1 MWNAGIKAAIAD
13 VMENVIADTIGT
25 FQDRMDALKRARCV
39 RRYLYH
45 LLFEM
50 IPLQY
55 FYPTSKSLLI
65 FTLSLFRTRLRLIDA
80 MKHQPMNYK

>member
-1 MWNAGIKAAIAD
+1 MWNAGIKVAIVD

-25 FQDRMDALKRARCV
+25 LQDRMDALKRARCV

-50 IPLQY
+50 ILLQ
-55 FYPTSKSLLI
+55 
-65 FTLSLFRTRLRLIDA
+65 
-80 MKHQPMNYK
+80 